1 MSTLVASEGLYLK
14 KMEKRKMV
22 MVMSNPLVPTPMNF
36 IMSLIVDY
44 SL

>member
-1 MSTLVASEGLYLK
+1 MSTLVASEGLYL